1 MVETDFVI
9 RARRSLRGRG
19 RGYLTEGGN
28 GRGEMKCRNFLSG
41 PKPRKIKAML
51 PCRDPF
57 GFNQA
62 GGGYPLSKLS
72 LVMSRE
78 LGKRGGRGE
87 SLADRRGLAAGEDGN
102 EERTVGI
109 RVV

>member
-51 PCRDPF
+51 PCRDP
-57 GFNQA
+57 
-62 GGGYPLSKLS
+62 S
-72 LVMSRE
+72 LWFQPS
-78 LGKRGGRGE
+78 
-87 SLADRRGLAAGEDGN
+87 RRGVSTFKVESRDVL
-102 EERTVGI
+102 
-109 RVV
+109 